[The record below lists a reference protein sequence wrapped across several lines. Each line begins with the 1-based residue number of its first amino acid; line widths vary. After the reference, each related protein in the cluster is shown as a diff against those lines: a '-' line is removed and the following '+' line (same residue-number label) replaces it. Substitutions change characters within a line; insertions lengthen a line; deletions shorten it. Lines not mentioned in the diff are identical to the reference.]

1 MTDMKKEMLLSA
13 CTFTTLFALAIGAT
27 EASTFEGQVLLT
39 GMGVALLFYHVH
51 QHTRGFSID
60 VALAQKSLVI
70 GVVAALPVATYLA
83 S

>member
-1 MTDMKKEMLLSA
+1 MTDMKKEMLLSTCIFA
-13 CTFTTLFALAIGAT
+13 ALFALAIGAT

-39 GMGVALLFYHVH
+39 GVGVALLFYHIH

-60 VALAQKSLVI
+60 VVLAQKSLVI
-70 GVVAALPVATYLA
+70 GVVAAMPVTTYLA